1 MVRLVPGKGASPKPL
16 QVETELSAEHDA
28 FWCCT
33 TSSALRTEGGD
44 GRINE
49 IIMADNNKLSNYTR

>member
-1 MVRLVPGKGASPKPL
+1 MVRLVPGKGASPMPL

-33 TSSALRTEGGD
+33 TSSALRTEGGV

-49 IIMADNNKLSNYTR
+49 LIMVVDKKIIEFHR